1 MSVTVFSFPLFLLY
15 SWKKTRTR
23 TSLMDRQARK
33 LQIAREQQGYHE
45 GGAILTNAGESGEA
59 KSLAK
64 INDVSSTAEEGLAL
78 SGNRISDLT
87 LLSDDDDKEVISD
100 TIQCFRILHF
110 YVN

>member
-1 MSVTVFSFPLFLLY
+1 
-15 SWKKTRTR
+15 
-23 TSLMDRQARK
+23 MDRQARK

-64 INDVSSTAEEGLAL
+64 INDVSSTAEEGLSL

-87 LLSDDDDKEVISD
+87 LLSDDDDKEVISG
-100 TIQCFRILHF
+100 TTQCFRILHF
-110 YVN
+110 SM